1 MENKKV
7 FYSLGLVIIG
17 LVVGFLIWGNCGM
30 KGYGKYSSEGSMHQM
45 PNGEMM
51 HNVGMNMDDMMKGM
65 MASLDGKVGDEFD
78 KAFLSEMIM
87 HHEGAVV
94 MAQAVLKTSKKP
106 ELIKL
111 ANEIITAQTKEIDM
125 MKGWQKAWFK

>member
-78 KAFLSEMIM
+78 KVFLSEMIM